1 MRENMKIF
9 LNTTSESDTL
19 HDVVFEVYFYTY
31 TFEYFMSILIK
42 VNFLLM
48 FKLFSVVAVDTPVI
62 IIITIH
68 FVKKQKADDLNITK
82 FL

>member
-42 VNFLLM
+42 VNFLSPLPRYFRLKM
-48 FKLFSVVAVDTPVI
+48 FDFRHIVSL
-62 IIITIH
+62 
-68 FVKKQKADDLNITK
+68 
-82 FL
+82 